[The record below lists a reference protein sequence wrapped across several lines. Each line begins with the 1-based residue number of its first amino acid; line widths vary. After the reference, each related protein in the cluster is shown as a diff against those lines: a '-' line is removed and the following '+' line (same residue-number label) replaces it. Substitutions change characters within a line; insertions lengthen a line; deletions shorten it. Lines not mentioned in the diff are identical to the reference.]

1 MSETAGAAAKPAKLV
16 LMGRFG
22 APHGV
27 RGEIRLQSFTAEPL
41 SIADYGPLFDKSGA
55 RRFVLTGAREQGR
68 DMLVVSVEGVSDRDA
83 AQRLSGTELY
93 LPRDR
98 LPAPEED
105 EFYLAD
111 LIGLSVES
119 EEGAALGRVSALRNF
134 GAGDILE
141 VLPQGGGESQFYPFT
156 KALAP
161 IVDIAGGRIVVV
173 TEVLDSDAES

>member
-1 MSETAGAAAKPAKLV
+1 MSGKNLV

-41 SIADYGPLFDKSGA
+41 SIAEYGPLFDKSGA
-55 RRFVLTGAREQGR
+55 RRFVLEGAREQGR
-68 DMLVVSVEGVSDRDA
+68 DMLVVSVEGVTDRDA
-83 AQRLSGTELY
+83 AQQLTGVELY
-93 LPRDR
+93 LPREN

-111 LIGLSVES
+111 LIGLNVES
-119 EEGAALGRVSALRNF
+119 EAGAALGRVIALRNF

-141 VLPQGGGESQFYPFT
+141 VLPQAGGESQFYPFT

-161 IVDIAGGRIVVV
+161 IVDVAGGRIVVV
-173 TEVLDSDAES
+173 IETSDSDEN

>member
-1 MSETAGAAAKPAKLV
+1 MSETATGAASPSNLL

-55 RRFVLTGAREQGR
+55 RRFVIETAREQGR
-68 DMLVVSVEGVSDRDA
+68 EMLVVSVEGVSDRDA
-83 AQRLSGTELY
+83 AQRLTGIDLY
-93 LPRDR
+93 LPREL
-98 LPAPEED
+98 LPTPDED

-111 LIGLSVES
+111 LIGLNVES
-119 EEGAALGRVSALRNF
+119 EDGAALGRVIALRNF

-141 VLPQGGGESQFYPFT
+141 VLPQDGGESQFYPFT

-161 IVDIAGGRIVVV
+161 VVDVSGGRIVVV
-173 TEVLDSDAES
+173 TESQEGDAEL

>member
-1 MSETAGAAAKPAKLV
+1 MNETAAAKPANLV

-41 SIADYGPLFDKSGA
+41 SIATYGPLFDRSGA
-55 RRFVLTGAREQGR
+55 RRFLLKSAREQGR
-68 DMLVVSVEGVSDRDA
+68 DTLVVRVEGVTDRDA
-83 AQRLSGTELY
+83 AQRLGGTDLY
-93 LPRDR
+93 LPRDC

-111 LIGLSVES
+111 LLGLSVES
-119 EEGAALGRVSALRNF
+119 EEGAALGQVIALRNF

-141 VLPQGGGESQFYPFT
+141 VLPRDGGETQFYPFT

-161 IVDIAGGRIVVV
+161 IVDLAGGRIVVV
-173 TEVLDSDAES
+173 TEAQKSEES

>member
-1 MSETAGAAAKPAKLV
+1 MTATLV

-27 RGEIRLQSFTAEPL
+27 RGEIRLQSFTEEPL
-41 SIADYGPLFDKSGA
+41 TIASYGPLFDKSGA
-55 RRFVLTGAREQGR
+55 RRFSLENVREQGR
-68 DMLVVSVEGVSDRDA
+68 DMLVVSVEGVTDRDA
-83 AQRLSGTELY
+83 AQQLTGVELY
-93 LPRDR
+93 LPRES

-119 EEGAALGRVSALRNF
+119 EAGLALGRVIALRNF

-141 VLPQGGGESQFYPFT
+141 VLPQEGGETQFYPFT

-173 TEVLDSDAES
+173 ASSSEDDAES